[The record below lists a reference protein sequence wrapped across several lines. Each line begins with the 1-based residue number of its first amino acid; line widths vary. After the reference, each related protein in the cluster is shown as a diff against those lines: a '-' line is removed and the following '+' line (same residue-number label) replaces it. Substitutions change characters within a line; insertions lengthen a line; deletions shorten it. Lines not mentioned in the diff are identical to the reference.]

1 MAADGLTS
9 LDDLQAFSTLLR
21 RAQQCLDEVMD
32 LDEALQDLQSLIQS
46 YIVVD
51 SLALLDAQ
59 ADWDACLQCSEVLN
73 EMQISAQL
81 TVAESLQVGRPVY
94 LSQSTCPTL
103 RHPRTEQVMASCLII
118 PVRATDHQG
127 QLLLC
132 VFRSSETSEFA
143 PHALSFF
150 QILADFLATKITFIN
165 LNAHIESE
173 LTQRTNLL
181 RREISERQHAENLQ
195 RTLFEIAELSTK
207 RIEAESLYPSLH
219 RILRRLFV
227 VDNFMIAR
235 FHPASSEIS
244 VEYFVDQIDG
254 VPVKSRFPLGLG
266 MTSFVFRSRQA
277 QLIDQT
283 RLKSLIA
290 EGEIAQVI
298 GNTEMVSWMGAPMML
313 QEQIVGVVIVQSYDA
328 TLVYSEEELLLLAF
342 VANYMATA
350 LGRYDADTALF
361 RAQQDLQ
368 TQNAALHEK
377 SLEQQSLIT
386 KLQEAHDQLIQSEK
400 MASVGQLAAGV
411 AHEINNPIGF
421 VNANMGT
428 LGEYIDT
435 LFTVIQQY
443 EELFSHVP
451 ASPVLLSKLHQI
463 QSDTELHFVKDDV
476 QSLLSESLDGLR
488 RVKDIVQSLKDF
500 SRVGETVWLEADIH
514 QGIDSTLNIVKN
526 ELKNKATIIKKY
538 AAIPALKCN
547 ISQLNQVFM
556 NMLVNA
562 GHAIKEKGTIT
573 IETGEEMGMVQ
584 IKISDTGMGISPEHI
599 GKIFEPFFTTKPIG
613 SGTGLG
619 LSLSYGIVKKHQG
632 KIEVSSEVGK
642 GTCFTISIP
651 RSPDDLAQTFA

>member
-9 LDDLQAFSTLLR
+9 LNDLQGFSTLLR
-21 RAQQCLDEVMD
+21 RAQQCLNEATD
-32 LDEALQDLQSLIQS
+32 LDEALRVLQSLIQV
-46 YIVVD
+46 YTAVD
-51 SLALLDAQ
+51 SLVLLDAQ
-59 ADWDACLQCSEVLN
+59 ADWDTRLQCTDVLN
-73 EMQISAQL
+73 EMQKNAHL
-81 TVAESLQVGRPVY
+81 TVAESLQVGRLVY
-94 LSQSTCPTL
+94 LSQSSCPSL
-103 RHPRTEQVMASCLII
+103 RHPLTEELMASCLVV
-118 PVRATDHQG
+118 PVMASDHQG

-132 VFRSSETSEFA
+132 VLRASKTSEFA
-143 PHALSFF
+143 PHVLSFF
-150 QILADFLATKITFIN
+150 QILADFLATKITFID

-173 LTQRTNLL
+173 VTQRTNLL

-207 RIEAESLYPSLH
+207 RIDAESLYPSLH
-219 RILRRLFV
+219 RILRGLFV
-227 VDNFMIAR
+227 VENFMIAR
-235 FHPASSEIS
+235 FHQESSEIS
-244 VEYFVDQIDG
+244 IEYFVDQVDG
-254 VPVKSRFPLGLG
+254 VPVKSRFPLGVG

-277 QLIDQT
+277 QLIDQA
-283 RLKSLIA
+283 RLKKLIA
-290 EGEIAQVI
+290 SGEIAQVV
-298 GNTEMVSWMGAPMML
+298 GNADMVSWMGAPMML
-313 QEQIVGVVIVQSYDA
+313 QEQIVGVVIVQSYDE
-328 TLVYSEEELLLLAF
+328 TLVYSEEELLLLAY

-350 LGRYDADTALF
+350 LGRHDADTALLQ
-361 RAQQDLQ
+361 AQKDLQ
-368 TQNAALHEK
+368 IQNEALHEK

-386 KLQEAHDQLIQSEK
+386 KLQEAHNQLIQSEK
-400 MASVGQLAAGV
+400 MATVGQLAAGV

-435 LFTVIQQY
+435 LFAVIQQY

-451 ASPVLLSKLHQI
+451 ATPTLLNKLQKI

-562 GHAIKEKGTIT
+562 GHAIENKGTIT
-573 IETGEEMGMVQ
+573 IETSEENGMVQ
-584 IKISDTGMGISPEHI
+584 IKISDTGVGISPEHI
-599 GKIFEPFFTTKPIG
+599 SKIFEPFFTTKPIG

-619 LSLSYGIVKKHQG
+619 LSLSYGIIKKHQG
-632 KIEVSSEVGK
+632 DIEVHSEPGK
-642 GTCFTISIP
+642 GSCFTIRLP
-651 RSPDDLAQTFA
+651 RDPVPPEQA